1 MAKNINQKVTYSRL
15 RVKCYITYALVLL
28 FLVLLTVYVFGA
40 DSAKED
46 KPSGAKTSKFP
57 VQIPPVEVAEV
68 KTGDIGTYLNGLGT
82 VIPLNTVAIKSR
94 VDGQLM
100 KILFEEGQSVKKGDV
115 LALIDPRPFE
125 IQLTQAEGQLAKDM
139 ALLKNAQLD
148 VERYRVLFK
157 QDSVSKQQLDTQ
169 EALVKQYEA
178 IIKADK
184 GQVDNAKLQLEYS
197 KVTSPINGRVGLRQV
212 DAGNIIHAN
221 DVNPIVVVTQ
231 LKPITVVF
239 PIAEDNIPRALEK
252 LRKGAPIVV
261 EAYDRQQ
268 SRKLAT
274 GVLLTIDNQID
285 INTGTVRFKAKFP
298 NENSELFPNQF
309 VNVKLLLD
317 LKHNAVLVPSAA
329 IQRTQKGMFVYVV
342 KTIDNTTS
350 VRFVKAGETQNDVT
364 SIEEGLTSGE
374 LVVVSGADRLTDGSK
389 VQIKSAQDNTTRK
402 HK

>member
-1 MAKNINQKVTYSRL
+1 MTYSRL